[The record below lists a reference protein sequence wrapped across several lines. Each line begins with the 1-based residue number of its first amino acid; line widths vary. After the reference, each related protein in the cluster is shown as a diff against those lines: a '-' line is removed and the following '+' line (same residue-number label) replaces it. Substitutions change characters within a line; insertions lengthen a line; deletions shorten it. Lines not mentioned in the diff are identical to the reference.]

1 MLYYNHQEEREEAE
15 MKYRVGYINDEGK
28 KKAFR
33 FESDKSFRS
42 YGRSYSQGILGLGN
56 PFVNDMM
63 DEGVKHKG
71 FRWDK
76 IKFIKNLETG
86 ECKFY

>member
-1 MLYYNHQEEREEAE
+1 MA
-15 MKYRVGYINDEGK
+15 KYRVGYKNRDGK

-56 PFVNDMM
+56 PFTNDLM
-63 DEGVKHKG
+63 DAAVEQGVEAVASNY
-71 FRWDK
+71 RAID
-76 IKFIKNLETG
+76 FIENMDTG
-86 ECKFY
+86 ERKWYL

>member
-1 MLYYNHQEEREEAE
+1 MAE
-15 MKYRVGYINDEGK
+15 YRVGYVNAEGK

-42 YGRSYSQGILGLGN
+42 YGRSISQGILGLGN
-56 PFVNDMM
+56 PFTSDMM
-63 DEGVKHKG
+63 DEAVKHDG

-76 IKFIKNLETG
+76 VKFIKNLDTG
-86 ECKFY
+86 EAKYYA